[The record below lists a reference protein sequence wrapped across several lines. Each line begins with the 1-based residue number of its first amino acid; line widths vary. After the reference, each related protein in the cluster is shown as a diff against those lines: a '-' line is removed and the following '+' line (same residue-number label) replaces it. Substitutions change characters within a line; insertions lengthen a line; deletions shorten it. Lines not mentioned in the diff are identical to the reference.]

1 MPGCARAATHSSRRQ
16 AGLTMVCITI
26 QAFPTS
32 SGPALVPPFGC
43 QSRTLPSA
51 FLYRRTR
58 RLSQGTAN
66 PFRATPMVRPL
77 CLAEPGRGDASC
89 TTRTLAVF
97 FHPPYRPAGQPSGIR
112 AFRFGPI
119 RRPVPSF
126 QRFRPFGRRAL
137 WPALPDLSA
146 ASTVCQIL
154 SRRAAGTRYPATP
167 RTQRPPTWHVLRFR
181 LPANARWRSS
191 LRTISLGS
199 ASHWL

>member
-1 MPGCARAATHSSRRQ
+1 
-16 AGLTMVCITI
+16 MVCITT

-112 AFRFGPI
+112 AFRLVPI

-126 QRFRPFGRRAL
+126 QRFRPFGRRVSINGEAN
-137 WPALPDLSA
+137 LPLCTLACQSRLSTLC
-146 ASTVCQIL
+146 SQKLICHLTCDCQVDETKNN
-154 SRRAAGTRYPATP
+154 RARNIFFVFAMKRMLNMTFP
-167 RTQRPPTWHVLRFR
+167 
-181 LPANARWRSS
+181 
-191 LRTISLGS
+191 
-199 ASHWL
+199 